1 MGIDSRVVGY
11 IYPVCWPYIPNMLYL
26 YVQRVV
32 SICPIHSLQYPF
44 FNVIDY
50 EILENNY
57 MLSVLSV
64 DSKRKSG
71 SRQHPSCFETHG
83 RRFETKEIAVAQ
95 KSFAPEFSISIYSL
109 PFASGL
115 LKQIMEG
122 ITFQSIQPDW
132 KGMKTKGNVTSLEV
146 RFTLAG
152 GQEEKSMI
160 AFNESGK
167 ILFVDYFDRLF
178 GDSRYRKSSLAAVLP
193 FRIEGGS
200 IILSAR
206 LNDSPRVMSFL
217 LDTGADGMAIRRSL
231 ADSIG
236 LKVSHS
242 QEASVV
248 GGRKTV
254 QISADNVLRLS
265 DSLSLKKQNI
275 AIFERVRNGTDG
287 IIGLNLIR
295 KYITEV
301 NLIRKLFRFIPSVII
316 SFRGKDV

>member
-1 MGIDSRVVGY
+1 MLIAGLLGIYILCVGH
-11 IYPVCWPYIPNMLYL
+11 IYPTRCIYIPSMLYL
-26 YVQRVV
+26 YVQY
-32 SICPIHSLQYPF
+32 IGTQYPL

-167 ILFVDYFDRLF
+167 FSLSIISIGCSVIAVTGNHRWQPFCLF
-178 GDSRYRKSSLAAVLP
+178 G
-193 FRIEGGS
+193 
-200 IILSAR
+200 
-206 LNDSPRVMSFL
+206 
-217 LDTGADGMAIRRSL
+217 
-231 ADSIG
+231 
-236 LKVSHS
+236 
-242 QEASVV
+242 
-248 GGRKTV
+248 
-254 QISADNVLRLS
+254 
-265 DSLSLKKQNI
+265 
-275 AIFERVRNGTDG
+275 
-287 IIGLNLIR
+287 
-295 KYITEV
+295 
-301 NLIRKLFRFIPSVII
+301 
-316 SFRGKDV
+316 